1 MHLME
6 VSMLNKRC
14 IEIIKYLVDNNLQL
28 SLKETANFFNISER
42 SIRYDIDNI
51 NYHLEKN
58 GYMEIE
64 KFQKGIY
71 STRESIKNLQ
81 LFLEEILHKFYVF
94 TSDERREFLKVKFL
108 FNENN
113 RLLEIGEDLD
123 VSLSTIKLDLKEVKT
138 FFDTN
143 TLELNFISKQGVV
156 LEGKEENIR
165 QLQLR
170 YITRYIEISKNRY
183 RSRYLSSGTYG
194 LNFIANSIIENL
206 DDSILSLIKFFIKRI
221 EKKLDIIISDE
232 AFNILTFYINLSI
245 ARIKRNHIIDNRQ
258 QNREFLLKTSEYSV
272 ISQEISHLE
281 NEFSITF
288 NESEVLVLTELF
300 LGSHSYNFNSSFL
313 ENWIELE
320 TTVVEII
327 KIMSYQLNMD
337 LTGDKTLI
345 DGLLNHLKPAYYRI
359 KNNISLENPI
369 AKEVEITYFDL
380 YSTVKK
386 VSKPILEK
394 YLGKDLPEEE
404 IAYITLHFKTAT
416 DRYLSNNRK
425 TKNLLLVCGLGYG
438 SSKILA
444 HKLSELYDVNIIDT
458 IPYHKFLEIKSFK
471 DVDIII
477 STMDL
482 EPHLDIHIP
491 LVKVH
496 PILSK
501 DNKEKLISLGLS
513 EQKRKVSLKNILETI
528 KESCSILD
536 EEKLIVG
543 LKRNLRNFYI
553 NDFED
558 KKNPNLKTLLNLSS
572 ISFSE
577 SANSWQEA
585 IRKSGA
591 ILVKNG
597 SVDERYIEDMIE
609 VINKNGSYM
618 VMNNKIAFP
627 HARTSQGVFK
637 TDMSLIRFNTPI
649 EFPGNKVA
657 RVILCFSSKDQKEH
671 MDALNDFITLIE
683 KESILEKIEYA
694 TQNEVLELID
704 KFYKKAR

>member
-1 MHLME
+1 
-6 VSMLNKRC
+6 MLNKRC
-14 IEIIKYLVDNNLQL
+14 IEIIKYLIDNNLQL
-28 SLKETANFFNISER
+28 SLKEAANFFNISER

-51 NYHLEKN
+51 NYHLEKS
-58 GYMEIE
+58 GRMEIE

-71 STRESIKNLQ
+71 STKESTKNLE
-81 LFLEEILHKFYVF
+81 LFLEEILHRFYVF

-108 FNENN
+108 FCENN

-123 VSLSTIKLDLKEVKT
+123 VSLSTIKLDLKEVKS

-143 TLELNFISKQGVV
+143 SLELNFISKQGVV
-156 LEGKEENIR
+156 LEGKEDYIR

-170 YITRYIEISKNRY
+170 YITRYIAIYKNRY
-183 RSRYLSSGTYG
+183 KSKYISGGTYG
-194 LNFIANSIIENL
+194 LNFIASIIIEFL

-232 AFNILTFYINLSI
+232 AFNILTFYINLCI
-245 ARIKRNHIIDNRQ
+245 ERIKNNYIIDNRQ
-258 QNREFLLKTSEYSV
+258 QNREFLLKTSEYS
-272 ISQEISHLE
+272 ITSQEIGHLE
-281 NEFSITF
+281 NEFTITF
-288 NESEVLVLTELF
+288 NESEILVLTELF

-320 TTVVEII
+320 TTVVEVI
-327 KIMSYQLNMD
+327 KIMGYQLNMD

-369 AKEVEITYFDL
+369 AKEVEETYFDL
-380 YSTVKK
+380 YTTVKK

-394 YLGKDLPEEE
+394 YLGKELPEEE

-416 DRYLSNNRK
+416 DRYLTNNRK

-444 HKLSELYDVNIIDT
+444 HKLNELYDVNIVDT
-458 IPYHKFLEIKSFK
+458 IPYHKFLELKSFK
-471 DVDIII
+471 NIDIII

-482 EPHLDIHIP
+482 ELHLDIHIP
-491 LVKVH
+491 IVKVH

-501 DNKEKLISLGLS
+501 ENKEKLISLGLS
-513 EQKRKVSLKNILETI
+513 EQKRKVSLKSILETI
-528 KESCSILD
+528 RESCNILD
-536 EEKLIVG
+536 EEKLIAG
-543 LKRNLRNFYI
+543 LKRNLRSFYI
-553 NDFED
+553 NDFENR
-558 KKNPNLKTLLNLSS
+558 KNPNLRTLLNSNS

-577 SANSWQEA
+577 NASCWEEA
-585 IRKSGA
+585 IRKAGS

-597 SVDERYIEDMIE
+597 SINEEYIEDMIE
-609 VINKNGSYM
+609 IINRNGSYM
-618 VMNNKIAFP
+618 IMNNKIAFP

-637 TDMSLIRFNTPI
+637 TDMSLIRFETPI
-649 EFPGNKVA
+649 EFPGNKFV

-683 KESILEKIEYA
+683 RKNILDKIEYS
-694 TQNEVLELID
+694 TKNGILEIID
-704 KFYKKAR
+704 RFYREPHNFL

>member
-1 MHLME
+1 
-6 VSMLNKRC
+6 MLNKRC
-14 IEIIKYLVDNNLQL
+14 IEIIKYLVDNDLQL
-28 SLKETANFFNISER
+28 SLKEAANFFNISER

-51 NYHLEKN
+51 NYHLEKS
-58 GYMEIE
+58 GYMEVE
-64 KFQKGIY
+64 KLQKGIY
-71 STRESIKNLQ
+71 STKESIKNLE
-81 LFLEEILHKFYVF
+81 LFLEEILHRFYVF

-108 FNENN
+108 FSENN

-143 TLELNFISKQGVV
+143 SLELNFISKQGVV
-156 LEGKEENIR
+156 LEGKEESIR

-170 YITRYIEISKNRY
+170 YITRYIEIYKNGY
-183 RSRYLSSGTYG
+183 RSRYLSNGTYG
-194 LNFIANSIIENL
+194 LNFISSAIIESL

-232 AFNILTFYINLSI
+232 AFNILTFYIDLCI
-245 ARIKRNHIIDNRQ
+245 DRIKSNHTIGNRQ

-288 NESEVLVLTELF
+288 NEDEVLVLTELF

-327 KIMSYQLNMD
+327 KIMGYQLNMD

-345 DGLLNHLKPAYYRI
+345 EGLLNHLKPAYYRI

-369 AKEVEITYFDL
+369 AKEVELTYFEL
-380 YSTVKK
+380 YSTVKR
-386 VSKPILEK
+386 VSKSILEK

-416 DRYLSNNRK
+416 DRYLSSNRK
-425 TKNLLLVCGLGYG
+425 TKNILLVCGLGYG

-444 HKLSELYDVNIIDT
+444 HKLNELYDVNIVDT
-458 IPYHKFLEIKSFK
+458 IPYHKFLELRNFK
-471 DVDIII
+471 DIDIIV

-482 EPHLDIHIP
+482 ESHLAICVPI
-491 LVKVH
+491 VKVH

-501 DNKEKLISLGLS
+501 ENKERLISLGLS
-513 EQKRKVSLKNILETI
+513 EQKRRVSLKNILETI

-536 EEKLIVG
+536 EEKLIAG

-558 KKNPNLKTLLNLSS
+558 RKNPNLKTLLNLNS

-577 SANSWQEA
+577 SASSWQEA
-585 IRKSGA
+585 IRKAGA
-591 ILVKNG
+591 ILMKNG
-597 SVDERYIEDMIE
+597 SVSEEYIEDMIE

-618 VMNNKIAFP
+618 IMNNKIAFP
-627 HARTSQGVFK
+627 HARASQGVFK
-637 TDMSLIRFNTPI
+637 TDMSLVRFDTPI
-649 EFPGNKVA
+649 EFPGNKIV
-657 RVILCFSSKDQKEH
+657 RIILCFSSRDQKEH

-683 KESILEKIEYA
+683 RKNILDKIEYS
-694 TQNEVLELID
+694 TQSEVLQIINENTD
-704 KFYKKAR
+704 

>member
-1 MHLME
+1 
-6 VSMLNKRC
+6 MLNKRC
-14 IEIIKYLVDNNLQL
+14 IEIIKYLVDNDLQL
-28 SLKETANFFNISER
+28 SLKEAANFFNISER

-51 NYHLEKN
+51 NYHLEKS
-58 GYMEIE
+58 GYMEVE
-64 KFQKGIY
+64 KLQKGIY
-71 STRESIKNLQ
+71 STKESVKNLE
-81 LFLEEILHKFYVF
+81 LFLEEILHRFYVF

-108 FNENN
+108 FSENN

-143 TLELNFISKQGVV
+143 SLELNFISKQGVV
-156 LEGKEENIR
+156 LEGKEESIR

-170 YITRYIEISKNRY
+170 YITRYIEIYKNGY
-183 RSRYLSSGTYG
+183 RSRYLSNGTYG
-194 LNFIANSIIENL
+194 LNFISSAIIESL

-232 AFNILTFYINLSI
+232 AFNILTFYIDLCI
-245 ARIKRNHIIDNRQ
+245 DRIKSNHTIGNRQ

-288 NESEVLVLTELF
+288 NEEEVLVLTELF

-327 KIMSYQLNMD
+327 KIMGYQLNMD

-345 DGLLNHLKPAYYRI
+345 EGLLNHLKPAYYRI
-359 KNNISLENPI
+359 KNNISLENPM
-369 AKEVEITYFDL
+369 AKEVELTYFEL
-380 YSTVKK
+380 YSTVKR
-386 VSKPILEK
+386 VSKSILEK

-416 DRYLSNNRK
+416 DRYLSSNRK
-425 TKNLLLVCGLGYG
+425 TKNILLVCGLGYG

-444 HKLSELYDVNIIDT
+444 HKLNELYDVNIVDT
-458 IPYHKFLEIKSFK
+458 IPYHKFLELRNFK
-471 DVDIII
+471 EVDIIV

-482 EPHLDIHIP
+482 ESHLDICVPI
-491 LVKVH
+491 VKVH

-501 DNKEKLISLGLS
+501 ENKERLISLGLS

-536 EEKLIVG
+536 EEKLVAG

-558 KKNPNLKTLLNLSS
+558 RKNPNLKTLLNLNS

-577 SANSWQEA
+577 SASSWQEA
-585 IRKSGA
+585 IRKAGA
-591 ILVKNG
+591 ILMKNG
-597 SVDERYIEDMIE
+597 SVSEEYIEDMIE

-618 VMNNKIAFP
+618 IMNNKIAFP
-627 HARTSQGVFK
+627 HARASQGVFK
-637 TDMSLIRFNTPI
+637 TDMSLVRFDTPI
-649 EFPGNKVA
+649 EFPGNKIV
-657 RVILCFSSKDQKEH
+657 RIILCFSSRDQKEH

-683 KESILEKIEYA
+683 RKNILDKIEYS
-694 TQNEVLELID
+694 TQSEVLQIINENID
-704 KFYKKAR
+704 

>member
-1 MHLME
+1 
-6 VSMLNKRC
+6 MLNKRC
-14 IEIIKYLVDNNLQL
+14 IEIIKYLVDNDLQL
-28 SLKETANFFNISER
+28 SLKEAASFFNISER

-51 NYHLEKN
+51 NYHLDKN
-58 GYMEIE
+58 GCMEIE
-64 KFQKGIY
+64 KLQKGTY
-71 STRESIKNLQ
+71 STKESPKNLK
-81 LFLEEILHKFYVF
+81 LFLEEILHKFYIF

-113 RLLEIGEDLD
+113 KLLEIGEDLD
-123 VSLSTIKLDLKEVKT
+123 VSLSTIKLDLKEVKS

-143 TLELNFISKQGVV
+143 FLELNFISKQGVV
-156 LEGKEENIR
+156 LKGKEESIR

-170 YITRYIEISKNRY
+170 YITRYIEIYKNRY
-183 RSRYLSSGTYG
+183 KSRYLSDGTYG
-194 LNFIANSIIENL
+194 LNFIANIIIVSL

-232 AFNILTFYINLSI
+232 AFNILTFYINLCIS
-245 ARIKRNHIIDNRQ
+245 RIKENNIINNRQ
-258 QNREFLLKTSEYSV
+258 QNREFLLKTNEYNV

-281 NEFSITF
+281 NEFTITF
-288 NESEVLVLTELF
+288 DESEVLVLTELF

-320 TTVVEII
+320 TTVIEII
-327 KIMSYQLNMD
+327 KIMGYQLNMD

-369 AKEVEITYFDL
+369 SKEVETTYFTL

-386 VSKPILEK
+386 VSKSILEK
-394 YLGKDLPEEE
+394 YLGKELPEEE

-416 DRYLSNNRK
+416 DRYLTNNRK

-444 HKLSELYDVNIIDT
+444 HKLSELYDVNIVDT
-458 IPYHKFLEIKSFK
+458 IPYHKFLELKNFK
-471 DVDIII
+471 HVDIII

-482 EPHLDIHIP
+482 ESYLDIHIP
-491 LVKVH
+491 IVKVH

-501 DNKEKLISLGLS
+501 ENKERLVSLGLS
-513 EQKRKVSLKNILETI
+513 EQKRKISLKDIFETI
-528 KESCSILD
+528 KENCSIFD
-536 EEKLIVG
+536 EEKLIAG
-543 LKRNLRNFYI
+543 LKRNLRSFYI

-558 KKNPNLKTLLNLSS
+558 RKNPNLKTLLISSS

-577 SANSWQEA
+577 SASSWQEA
-585 IRKSGA
+585 IKKAGA

-597 SVDERYIEDMIE
+597 SVSNDYIEDMIE

-618 VMNNKIAFP
+618 IMNNKIAFP
-627 HARTSQGVFK
+627 HARSSHGVFK
-637 TDMSLIRFNTPI
+637 TDMSLVRFETPI
-649 EFPGNKVA
+649 EFPENKIV
-657 RVILCFSSKDQKEH
+657 RIILCFSSKDQKEH

-683 KESILEKIEYA
+683 KRNILDEIEYSTKDKILEIIR
-694 TQNEVLELID
+694 N
-704 KFYKKAR
+704 

>member
-1 MHLME
+1 
-6 VSMLNKRC
+6 MLNKRC
-14 IEIIKYLVDNNLQL
+14 IEIIKYLIDNNLQL
-28 SLKETANFFNISER
+28 SLKEAANFFNISER

-51 NYHLEKN
+51 NYHLEKS
-58 GYMEIE
+58 GRMEIE

-71 STRESIKNLQ
+71 STKESTKNLE
-81 LFLEEILHKFYVF
+81 LFLEEILHRFYVF

-108 FNENN
+108 FCENN

-123 VSLSTIKLDLKEVKT
+123 VSLSTIKLDLKEVKS

-143 TLELNFISKQGVV
+143 SLELNFISKQGVV
-156 LEGKEENIR
+156 LEGKEDYIR

-170 YITRYIEISKNRY
+170 YITRYIEIYKNRY
-183 RSRYLSSGTYG
+183 KSKYISGGTYG
-194 LNFIANSIIENL
+194 LNFIASIIIEFL

-232 AFNILTFYINLSI
+232 AFNILTFYINLCI
-245 ARIKRNHIIDNRQ
+245 ERIKNNYIIDNRQ
-258 QNREFLLKTSEYSV
+258 QNREFLLKTSEYSI
-272 ISQEISHLE
+272 ISQEIGHLE
-281 NEFSITF
+281 NEFTITF
-288 NESEVLVLTELF
+288 NESEILVLTELF

-320 TTVVEII
+320 TTVVEVI
-327 KIMSYQLNMD
+327 KIMGYQLNMD

-369 AKEVEITYFDL
+369 AKEVEETYFDL
-380 YSTVKK
+380 YTTVKK

-394 YLGKDLPEEE
+394 YLGKELPEEE

-416 DRYLSNNRK
+416 DRYLTNNRK

-444 HKLSELYDVNIIDT
+444 HKLNELYDVNIVDT
-458 IPYHKFLEIKSFK
+458 IPYHKFLELKSFK
-471 DVDIII
+471 NIDIII

-482 EPHLDIHIP
+482 ELHLDIHIP
-491 LVKVH
+491 IVKVH

-501 DNKEKLISLGLS
+501 ENKEKLISLGLS
-513 EQKRKVSLKNILETI
+513 EQKRKVSLKSILETI
-528 KESCSILD
+528 RESCNILD
-536 EEKLIVG
+536 EEKLIAG
-543 LKRNLRNFYI
+543 LKRNLRSFYI
-553 NDFED
+553 NDFENR
-558 KKNPNLKTLLNLSS
+558 KNPNLRTLLNSNS

-577 SANSWQEA
+577 NASCWEEA
-585 IRKSGA
+585 IRKAGS

-597 SVDERYIEDMIE
+597 SINEEYIEDMIE
-609 VINKNGSYM
+609 IINRNGSYM
-618 VMNNKIAFP
+618 IMNNKIAFP

-637 TDMSLIRFNTPI
+637 TDMSLVRFETPI
-649 EFPGNKVA
+649 EFPGNKFV

-683 KESILEKIEYA
+683 RKNILDKIEYS
-694 TQNEVLELID
+694 TKNGILEIID
-704 KFYKKAR
+704 RFYREPHNFL

>member
-1 MHLME
+1 
-6 VSMLNKRC
+6 MLNKRC
-14 IEIIKYLVDNNLQL
+14 IEIIKYLVDNDLQL
-28 SLKETANFFNISER
+28 SLKEAANFFNISER

-51 NYHLEKN
+51 NYHLEKG
-58 GYMEIE
+58 GYMEVE
-64 KFQKGIY
+64 KLQKGIY
-71 STRESIKNLQ
+71 STKESVKNLE

-108 FNENN
+108 FSENN

-143 TLELNFISKQGVV
+143 SLELNFISKQGVV
-156 LEGKEENIR
+156 LEGKEESIR

-170 YITRYIEISKNRY
+170 YITRYIEIYKNGY
-183 RSRYLSSGTYG
+183 RSRYLSNGTYG
-194 LNFIANSIIENL
+194 LNFISSAIIESL

-232 AFNILTFYINLSI
+232 AFNILTFYIDLCI
-245 ARIKRNHIIDNRQ
+245 DRIKSNHTIGNRQ

-288 NESEVLVLTELF
+288 NEDEVLVLTELF

-327 KIMSYQLNMD
+327 KIMGYQLNMD

-345 DGLLNHLKPAYYRI
+345 EGLLNHLKPAYYRI

-369 AKEVEITYFDL
+369 AKEVELTYFEL
-380 YSTVKK
+380 YSTVKR
-386 VSKPILEK
+386 VSKSILEK

-416 DRYLSNNRK
+416 DRYLSSNRK
-425 TKNLLLVCGLGYG
+425 TKNILLVCGLGYG

-444 HKLSELYDVNIIDT
+444 HKLNELYDVNIVDT
-458 IPYHKFLEIKSFK
+458 IPYHKFLELRNFK
-471 DVDIII
+471 EIDIIV

-482 EPHLDIHIP
+482 ESHLAICVPI
-491 LVKVH
+491 VKVH

-501 DNKEKLISLGLS
+501 ENKERLISLGLS
-513 EQKRKVSLKNILETI
+513 EQKRRVSLKNILETI

-536 EEKLIVG
+536 EEKLIAG

-558 KKNPNLKTLLNLSS
+558 RKNPNLKTLLNLNS

-577 SANSWQEA
+577 SASSWQEA
-585 IRKSGA
+585 IRKAGA
-591 ILVKNG
+591 ILMKNG
-597 SVDERYIEDMIE
+597 SISEEYIEDMIE

-618 VMNNKIAFP
+618 IMNNKIAFP
-627 HARTSQGVFK
+627 HARASQGVFK
-637 TDMSLIRFNTPI
+637 TDMSLVRFDTPI
-649 EFPGNKVA
+649 EFPGNKIV
-657 RVILCFSSKDQKEH
+657 RIILCFSSRDQKEH

-683 KESILEKIEYA
+683 RKNILDKIEYS
-694 TQNEVLELID
+694 TQSEVLQIINENTD
-704 KFYKKAR
+704 

>member
-1 MHLME
+1 
-6 VSMLNKRC
+6 MLNKRC
-14 IEIIKYLVDNNLQL
+14 IEIIKYLVDNDLQL
-28 SLKETANFFNISER
+28 SLKEAANFFNISER

-51 NYHLEKN
+51 NYHLEKS
-58 GYMEIE
+58 GYMEVE
-64 KFQKGIY
+64 KLQKGIY
-71 STRESIKNLQ
+71 STKESIKNLE
-81 LFLEEILHKFYVF
+81 LFLEEILHRFYVF

-108 FNENN
+108 FSENN

-138 FFDTN
+138 FFDRN
-143 TLELNFISKQGVV
+143 SLELNFISKQGVV
-156 LEGKEENIR
+156 LEGKEESIR

-170 YITRYIEISKNRY
+170 YITRYIEIYKNGY
-183 RSRYLSSGTYG
+183 RSRYLSNGTYG
-194 LNFIANSIIENL
+194 LNFISSVIIESL

-232 AFNILTFYINLSI
+232 AFNILTFYIDLCI
-245 ARIKRNHIIDNRQ
+245 DRIKSSYTIGNRQ

-288 NESEVLVLTELF
+288 NEDEVLVLTELF

-327 KIMSYQLNMD
+327 KIMGYQLNMD

-345 DGLLNHLKPAYYRI
+345 EGLLNHLKPAYYRI

-369 AKEVEITYFDL
+369 AKEAELTYFEL
-380 YSTVKK
+380 YSTVKR
-386 VSKPILEK
+386 VSKSILEK

-416 DRYLSNNRK
+416 DRYLSSNRK
-425 TKNLLLVCGLGYG
+425 TKNILLVCGLGYG

-444 HKLSELYDVNIIDT
+444 HKLNELYDVNIIDT
-458 IPYHKFLEIKSFK
+458 IPYHKFLELRNFK
-471 DVDIII
+471 EIDIIV

-482 EPHLDIHIP
+482 ESHLAICVPI
-491 LVKVH
+491 VKVH

-501 DNKEKLISLGLS
+501 ENKERLISLGLS

-536 EEKLIVG
+536 EEKLMAG

-558 KKNPNLKTLLNLSS
+558 RKNPNLKTLLNLNS

-577 SANSWQEA
+577 SASSWQEA
-585 IRKSGA
+585 IRKAGA
-591 ILVKNG
+591 ILMKNG
-597 SVDERYIEDMIE
+597 SVSEEYIEDMIK

-618 VMNNKIAFP
+618 IMNNKIAFP
-627 HARTSQGVFK
+627 HARASQGVFK
-637 TDMSLIRFNTPI
+637 TDMSLVRFDTPI
-649 EFPGNKVA
+649 EFPGNKIV
-657 RVILCFSSKDQKEH
+657 RIILCFSSRDQKEH

-683 KESILEKIEYA
+683 RKNILDKIEYS
-694 TQNEVLELID
+694 TQSEVLQIINENTD
-704 KFYKKAR
+704 

>member
-1 MHLME
+1 
-6 VSMLNKRC
+6 MLNKRC
-14 IEIIKYLVDNNLQL
+14 IEIIKYLVDNDLQL
-28 SLKETANFFNISER
+28 SLKEAANFFNISER

-51 NYHLEKN
+51 NYHLEKS
-58 GYMEIE
+58 GYMEVE
-64 KFQKGIY
+64 KLQKGIY
-71 STRESIKNLQ
+71 STKESIKNLE
-81 LFLEEILHKFYVF
+81 LFLEEILHRFYVF

-108 FNENN
+108 FSENN

-143 TLELNFISKQGVV
+143 SLELNFISKQGVV
-156 LEGKEENIR
+156 LEGKEESIR

-170 YITRYIEISKNRY
+170 YITRYIEIYKNGY
-183 RSRYLSSGTYG
+183 RSRYLSNGTYG
-194 LNFIANSIIENL
+194 LNFISSVIIESL

-232 AFNILTFYINLSI
+232 AFNILTFYIDLCI
-245 ARIKRNHIIDNRQ
+245 DRIKSSHTIGNRQ

-288 NESEVLVLTELF
+288 NEDEVLVLTELF

-327 KIMSYQLNMD
+327 KIMGYQLNMD

-345 DGLLNHLKPAYYRI
+345 EGLLNHLKPAYYRI

-369 AKEVEITYFDL
+369 AKEVELTYFEL
-380 YSTVKK
+380 YSTVKR
-386 VSKPILEK
+386 VSKSILEK

-416 DRYLSNNRK
+416 DRYLSSNRK
-425 TKNLLLVCGLGYG
+425 TKNILLVCGLGYG

-444 HKLSELYDVNIIDT
+444 HKLNELYDVNIVDT
-458 IPYHKFLEIKSFK
+458 IPYHKFLELRNFK
-471 DVDIII
+471 EIDIIV

-482 EPHLDIHIP
+482 ESHLAICVPI
-491 LVKVH
+491 VKVH

-501 DNKEKLISLGLS
+501 ENKERLISLGLS

-536 EEKLIVG
+536 EEKLMAG

-558 KKNPNLKTLLNLSS
+558 RKNPNLKTLLNLNS

-577 SANSWQEA
+577 SASSWQEA
-585 IRKSGA
+585 IRKAGA
-591 ILVKNG
+591 ILMKNG
-597 SVDERYIEDMIE
+597 SVSEEYIEDMIK

-618 VMNNKIAFP
+618 IMNNKIAFP
-627 HARTSQGVFK
+627 HARASQGVFK
-637 TDMSLIRFNTPI
+637 TDMSLVRFDTPI
-649 EFPGNKVA
+649 EFPGNKIV
-657 RVILCFSSKDQKEH
+657 RIILCFSSRDQKEH

-683 KESILEKIEYA
+683 RKNILDKIEYS
-694 TQNEVLELID
+694 TQSDVLQIINENTD
-704 KFYKKAR
+704 

>member
-1 MHLME
+1 
-6 VSMLNKRC
+6 MLNKRC
-14 IEIIKYLVDNNLQL
+14 IEIIKYLIDNNLQL
-28 SLKETANFFNISER
+28 SLKEAANFFNISER

-51 NYHLEKN
+51 NYHLEKS
-58 GYMEIE
+58 GRMEIE

-71 STRESIKNLQ
+71 STKESTKNLE
-81 LFLEEILHKFYVF
+81 LFLEEILHRFYVF

-108 FNENN
+108 FCENN

-123 VSLSTIKLDLKEVKT
+123 VSLSTIKLDLKEVKS

-143 TLELNFISKQGVV
+143 SLELNFISKQGVV
-156 LEGKEENIR
+156 LEGKEDYIR

-170 YITRYIEISKNRY
+170 YITRYIAIYKNRY
-183 RSRYLSSGTYG
+183 KSKYISGGTYG
-194 LNFIANSIIENL
+194 LNFIASIIIEFL

-232 AFNILTFYINLSI
+232 AFNILTFYINLCI
-245 ARIKRNHIIDNRQ
+245 ERIKNNYIIDNRQ
-258 QNREFLLKTSEYSV
+258 QNREFLLKTSEYSI
-272 ISQEISHLE
+272 ISQEIGHLE
-281 NEFSITF
+281 NEFTITF
-288 NESEVLVLTELF
+288 NESEILVLTELF

-320 TTVVEII
+320 TTVVEVI
-327 KIMSYQLNMD
+327 KIMGYQLNMD

-369 AKEVEITYFDL
+369 AKEVEETYFDL
-380 YSTVKK
+380 YTTVKK

-394 YLGKDLPEEE
+394 YLGKELPEEE

-416 DRYLSNNRK
+416 DRYLTNNRK

-444 HKLSELYDVNIIDT
+444 HKLNELYDVNIVDT
-458 IPYHKFLEIKSFK
+458 IPYHKFLELKSFK
-471 DVDIII
+471 NIDIII

-482 EPHLDIHIP
+482 ELHLDIHIP
-491 LVKVH
+491 IVKVH

-501 DNKEKLISLGLS
+501 ENKEKLISLGLS
-513 EQKRKVSLKNILETI
+513 EQKRKVSLKSILETI
-528 KESCSILD
+528 RESCNILD
-536 EEKLIVG
+536 EEKLIAG
-543 LKRNLRNFYI
+543 LKRNLRSFYI
-553 NDFED
+553 NDFENR
-558 KKNPNLKTLLNLSS
+558 KNPNLRTLLNSNS

-577 SANSWQEA
+577 NASCWEEA
-585 IRKSGA
+585 IRKAGS

-597 SVDERYIEDMIE
+597 SINEEYIEDMIE
-609 VINKNGSYM
+609 IINRNGSYM
-618 VMNNKIAFP
+618 IMNNKIAFP

-637 TDMSLIRFNTPI
+637 TDMSLVRFETPV
-649 EFPGNKVA
+649 EFPGNKFV

-683 KESILEKIEYA
+683 RKNILDKIEYS
-694 TQNEVLELID
+694 TKNGILEIID
-704 KFYKKAR
+704 RFYREPHNFL

>member
-1 MHLME
+1 
-6 VSMLNKRC
+6 MLNKRC
-14 IEIIKYLVDNNLQL
+14 IEIIKYLIDNNLQL
-28 SLKETANFFNISER
+28 SLKEAANFFNISER

-51 NYHLEKN
+51 NYHLEKS
-58 GYMEIE
+58 GRMEIE

-71 STRESIKNLQ
+71 STKESTKNLE
-81 LFLEEILHKFYVF
+81 LFLEEILHRFYVF

-108 FNENN
+108 FCENN

-123 VSLSTIKLDLKEVKT
+123 VSLSTIKLDLKEVKS

-143 TLELNFISKQGVV
+143 SLELNFISKQGVV
-156 LEGKEENIR
+156 LEGKEDYIR

-170 YITRYIEISKNRY
+170 YITRYIAIYKNRY
-183 RSRYLSSGTYG
+183 KSKYISGGTYG
-194 LNFIANSIIENL
+194 LNFIASIIIEFL

-232 AFNILTFYINLSI
+232 AFNILTFYINLCI
-245 ARIKRNHIIDNRQ
+245 ERIKNNYIIDNRQ
-258 QNREFLLKTSEYSV
+258 QNREFLLKTSEYSI
-272 ISQEISHLE
+272 ISQEIGHLE
-281 NEFSITF
+281 NEFTITF
-288 NESEVLVLTELF
+288 NESEILVLTELF

-320 TTVVEII
+320 TTVVEVI
-327 KIMSYQLNMD
+327 KIMGYQLNMD

-369 AKEVEITYFDL
+369 AKEVEETYFDL
-380 YSTVKK
+380 YTTVKK

-394 YLGKDLPEEE
+394 YLGKELPEEE

-416 DRYLSNNRK
+416 DRYLTNNRK

-444 HKLSELYDVNIIDT
+444 HKLNELYDVNIVDT
-458 IPYHKFLEIKSFK
+458 IPYHKFLELKSFK
-471 DVDIII
+471 NIDIII

-482 EPHLDIHIP
+482 ELHLDIHIP
-491 LVKVH
+491 IVKVH

-501 DNKEKLISLGLS
+501 ENKEKLISLGLS
-513 EQKRKVSLKNILETI
+513 EQKRKVSLKSILETI
-528 KESCSILD
+528 RESCNILD
-536 EEKLIVG
+536 EEKLIAG
-543 LKRNLRNFYI
+543 LKRNLRSFYI
-553 NDFED
+553 NDFENR
-558 KKNPNLKTLLNLSS
+558 KNPNLKTLLNSNS

-577 SANSWQEA
+577 NASCWEEA
-585 IRKSGA
+585 IRKAGS

-597 SVDERYIEDMIE
+597 SINEEYIEDMIE
-609 VINKNGSYM
+609 IINRNGSYM
-618 VMNNKIAFP
+618 IMNNKIAFP

-637 TDMSLIRFNTPI
+637 TDMSLVRFETPV
-649 EFPGNKVA
+649 EFPGNKFV

-683 KESILEKIEYA
+683 RKNILDKIEYS
-694 TQNEVLELID
+694 TKNGILEIID
-704 KFYKKAR
+704 RFYREPHNFL

>member
-1 MHLME
+1 
-6 VSMLNKRC
+6 MLNKRC
-14 IEIIKYLVDNNLQL
+14 IEIIKYLVDNDLQL
-28 SLKETANFFNISER
+28 SLKEAANFFNISER

-51 NYHLEKN
+51 NYHLEKS
-58 GYMEIE
+58 GYMEVE
-64 KFQKGIY
+64 KLQKGIY
-71 STRESIKNLQ
+71 STKESIKNLE
-81 LFLEEILHKFYVF
+81 LFLEEILHRFYVF

-108 FNENN
+108 FSENN

-138 FFDTN
+138 FFDRN
-143 TLELNFISKQGVV
+143 SLELNFISKQGVV
-156 LEGKEENIR
+156 LEGKEESIR

-170 YITRYIEISKNRY
+170 YITRYIEIYKNGY
-183 RSRYLSSGTYG
+183 RSRYLSNGTYG
-194 LNFIANSIIENL
+194 LNFISSAIIESL

-232 AFNILTFYINLSI
+232 AFNILTFYIDLCI
-245 ARIKRNHIIDNRQ
+245 DRIKSNHTIGNRQ

-288 NESEVLVLTELF
+288 NEDEVLVLTELF

-327 KIMSYQLNMD
+327 KIMGYQLNMD

-345 DGLLNHLKPAYYRI
+345 EGLLNHLKPAYYRI

-369 AKEVEITYFDL
+369 AKEVELTYFEL
-380 YSTVKK
+380 YSTVKR
-386 VSKPILEK
+386 VSKSILEK

-416 DRYLSNNRK
+416 DRYLSSNRK
-425 TKNLLLVCGLGYG
+425 TKNILLVCGLGYG

-444 HKLSELYDVNIIDT
+444 HKLNELYDVNIVDT
-458 IPYHKFLEIKSFK
+458 IPYHKFLELRNFK
-471 DVDIII
+471 EIDIIV

-482 EPHLDIHIP
+482 ESHLAICVPI
-491 LVKVH
+491 VKVH

-501 DNKEKLISLGLS
+501 ENKERLISLGLS

-536 EEKLIVG
+536 EEKLMAG

-558 KKNPNLKTLLNLSS
+558 RKNPNLKTLLNLNS

-577 SANSWQEA
+577 SASSWQEA
-585 IRKSGA
+585 IRKAGA
-591 ILVKNG
+591 ILMKNG
-597 SVDERYIEDMIE
+597 SVSEEYIEDMIK

-618 VMNNKIAFP
+618 IMNNKIAFP
-627 HARTSQGVFK
+627 HARASQGVFK
-637 TDMSLIRFNTPI
+637 TDMSLVRFDTPI
-649 EFPGNKVA
+649 EFPGNKIV
-657 RVILCFSSKDQKEH
+657 RIILCFSSRDQKEH

-683 KESILEKIEYA
+683 RKNILDKIEYS
-694 TQNEVLELID
+694 TQSEVLQIINENTD
-704 KFYKKAR
+704 

>member
-1 MHLME
+1 
-6 VSMLNKRC
+6 MLNKRC
-14 IEIIKYLVDNNLQL
+14 IEIIKYLVDNDLQL
-28 SLKETANFFNISER
+28 SLKEAANFFNISER

-51 NYHLEKN
+51 NYHLEKS
-58 GYMEIE
+58 GYMEVE
-64 KFQKGIY
+64 KLQKGIY
-71 STRESIKNLQ
+71 STKESIKNLE
-81 LFLEEILHKFYVF
+81 LFLEEILHRFYVF

-108 FNENN
+108 FSENN

-138 FFDTN
+138 FFDRN
-143 TLELNFISKQGVV
+143 SLELNFISKQGVV
-156 LEGKEENIR
+156 LEGKEESIR

-170 YITRYIEISKNRY
+170 YITRYIEIYKNGY
-183 RSRYLSSGTYG
+183 RSRYLSNGTYG
-194 LNFIANSIIENL
+194 LNFISSVIIESL

-232 AFNILTFYINLSI
+232 AFNILTFYIDLCI
-245 ARIKRNHIIDNRQ
+245 DRIKSSYTIGNRQ

-288 NESEVLVLTELF
+288 NEDEVLVLTELF

-327 KIMSYQLNMD
+327 KIMGYQLNMD

-345 DGLLNHLKPAYYRI
+345 EGLLNHLKPAYYRI

-369 AKEVEITYFDL
+369 AKEAELTYFEL
-380 YSTVKK
+380 YSTVKR
-386 VSKPILEK
+386 VSKSILEK

-416 DRYLSNNRK
+416 DRYLSSNRK
-425 TKNLLLVCGLGYG
+425 TKNILLVCGLGYG

-444 HKLSELYDVNIIDT
+444 HKLNELYDVNIVDT
-458 IPYHKFLEIKSFK
+458 IPYHKFLELRNFK
-471 DVDIII
+471 EIDIIV

-482 EPHLDIHIP
+482 ESHLAICVPI
-491 LVKVH
+491 VKVH

-501 DNKEKLISLGLS
+501 ENKERLISLGLS

-536 EEKLIVG
+536 EEKLMAG

-558 KKNPNLKTLLNLSS
+558 RKNPNLKTLLNLNS

-577 SANSWQEA
+577 SASSWQEA
-585 IRKSGA
+585 IRKAGA
-591 ILVKNG
+591 ILMKNG
-597 SVDERYIEDMIE
+597 SVSEEYIEDMIK

-618 VMNNKIAFP
+618 IMNNKIAFP
-627 HARTSQGVFK
+627 HARASQGVFK
-637 TDMSLIRFNTPI
+637 TDMSLVRFDTPI
-649 EFPGNKVA
+649 EFPGNKIV
-657 RVILCFSSKDQKEH
+657 RIILCFSSRDQKEH

-683 KESILEKIEYA
+683 RKNILDKIEYS
-694 TQNEVLELID
+694 TQSEVLQIINENTD
-704 KFYKKAR
+704 

>member
-1 MHLME
+1 
-6 VSMLNKRC
+6 MLNKRC
-14 IEIIKYLVDNNLQL
+14 IEIIKYLVDNDLQL
-28 SLKETANFFNISER
+28 SLKEAANFFNISER

-51 NYHLEKN
+51 NYHLEKS
-58 GYMEIE
+58 GYMEVE
-64 KFQKGIY
+64 KLQKGIY
-71 STRESIKNLQ
+71 STKESIKNLE
-81 LFLEEILHKFYVF
+81 LFLEEILHRFYVF

-108 FNENN
+108 FSENN

-143 TLELNFISKQGVV
+143 SLELNFISKQGVV
-156 LEGKEENIR
+156 LEGKEESIR

-170 YITRYIEISKNRY
+170 YITRYIEIYKNGY
-183 RSRYLSSGTYG
+183 RSRYLSNGTYG
-194 LNFIANSIIENL
+194 LNFISSAIIESL

-232 AFNILTFYINLSI
+232 AFNILTFYIDLCI
-245 ARIKRNHIIDNRQ
+245 DRIKSNHTIGNRQ

-288 NESEVLVLTELF
+288 NEDEVLVLTELF

-327 KIMSYQLNMD
+327 KIMGYQLNMD

-345 DGLLNHLKPAYYRI
+345 EGLLNHLKPAYYRI

-369 AKEVEITYFDL
+369 AKEVELTYFEL
-380 YSTVKK
+380 YSTVKR
-386 VSKPILEK
+386 VSKSILEK

-416 DRYLSNNRK
+416 DRYLSSNRK
-425 TKNLLLVCGLGYG
+425 TKNILLVCGLGYG

-444 HKLSELYDVNIIDT
+444 HKLNELYDVNIVDT
-458 IPYHKFLEIKSFK
+458 IPYHKFLELRNFK
-471 DVDIII
+471 DIDIIV

-482 EPHLDIHIP
+482 ESHLAICVPI
-491 LVKVH
+491 VKVH

-501 DNKEKLISLGLS
+501 ENKERLISLGLS

-536 EEKLIVG
+536 EEKLMAG

-558 KKNPNLKTLLNLSS
+558 RKNPNLKTLLNLNS

-577 SANSWQEA
+577 SASSWQEA
-585 IRKSGA
+585 IRKAGA
-591 ILVKNG
+591 ILMKNG
-597 SVDERYIEDMIE
+597 SVSEEYIEDMIK

-618 VMNNKIAFP
+618 IMNNKIAFP
-627 HARTSQGVFK
+627 HARASQGVFK
-637 TDMSLIRFNTPI
+637 TDMSLVRFDTPI
-649 EFPGNKVA
+649 EFPGNKIV
-657 RVILCFSSKDQKEH
+657 RIILCFSSRDQKEH

-683 KESILEKIEYA
+683 RKNILDKIEYS
-694 TQNEVLELID
+694 TQSEVLQIINENTD
-704 KFYKKAR
+704 

>member
-1 MHLME
+1 
-6 VSMLNKRC
+6 MLNKRC
-14 IEIIKYLVDNNLQL
+14 IEIIKYLVDNDLQL
-28 SLKETANFFNISER
+28 SLKEAASFFNISER

-51 NYHLEKN
+51 NYHLDKN

-64 KFQKGIY
+64 KLQKGTY
-71 STRESIKNLQ
+71 STKESPKNLK
-81 LFLEEILHKFYVF
+81 LFLEEILHKFYIF

-113 RLLEIGEDLD
+113 KLLEIGEDLD
-123 VSLSTIKLDLKEVKT
+123 VSLSTIKLDLKEVKS

-143 TLELNFISKQGVV
+143 FLELNFISKQGVI
-156 LEGKEENIR
+156 LKGKEESIR

-170 YITRYIEISKNRY
+170 YITRYIEIYKNRY
-183 RSRYLSSGTYG
+183 KSRYLSDGTYG
-194 LNFIANSIIENL
+194 LNFIANIIIVSL

-232 AFNILTFYINLSI
+232 AFNILTFYINLCIS
-245 ARIKRNHIIDNRQ
+245 RIKENNIINNRQ
-258 QNREFLLKTSEYSV
+258 QNREFLLKTNEYNV

-281 NEFSITF
+281 NEFTITF
-288 NESEVLVLTELF
+288 DESEVLVLTELF

-320 TTVVEII
+320 TTVIEII
-327 KIMSYQLNMD
+327 KIMGYQLNMD

-369 AKEVEITYFDL
+369 SKEVETTYFTL

-386 VSKPILEK
+386 VSKSILEK
-394 YLGKDLPEEE
+394 YLGKELPEEE

-416 DRYLSNNRK
+416 DRYLTNNRK

-444 HKLSELYDVNIIDT
+444 HKLSELYDVNIVDT
-458 IPYHKFLEIKSFK
+458 IPYHKFLELKNFK
-471 DVDIII
+471 HVDIII

-482 EPHLDIHIP
+482 ESYLDIHIP
-491 LVKVH
+491 IVKVH

-501 DNKEKLISLGLS
+501 ENKERLVSLGLS
-513 EQKRKVSLKNILETI
+513 EQKRKVSLKDIFETI
-528 KESCSILD
+528 KENCSIFD
-536 EEKLIVG
+536 EEKLIAG
-543 LKRNLRNFYI
+543 LKRNLRSFYI

-558 KKNPNLKTLLNLSS
+558 RKNPNLKTLLISSS

-577 SANSWQEA
+577 SASSWQEA
-585 IRKSGA
+585 IKKAGA

-597 SVDERYIEDMIE
+597 SVSNDYIEDMIE

-618 VMNNKIAFP
+618 IMNNKIAFP
-627 HARTSQGVFK
+627 HARSSHGVFK
-637 TDMSLIRFNTPI
+637 TDMSLVRFETPI
-649 EFPGNKVA
+649 EFPENKIV
-657 RVILCFSSKDQKEH
+657 RIILCFSSKDQKEH

-683 KESILEKIEYA
+683 KRNILDEIEYSTKDKILEIIR
-694 TQNEVLELID
+694 N
-704 KFYKKAR
+704 

>member
-194 LNFIANSIIENL
+194 LNFIANSIIKNL

-558 KKNPNLKTLLNLSS
+558 KKNSNLKTLLNLSS

-577 SANSWQEA
+577 SANSW
-585 IRKSGA
+585 
-591 ILVKNG
+591 
-597 SVDERYIEDMIE
+597 
-609 VINKNGSYM
+609 
-618 VMNNKIAFP
+618 
-627 HARTSQGVFK
+627 
-637 TDMSLIRFNTPI
+637 
-649 EFPGNKVA
+649 
-657 RVILCFSSKDQKEH
+657 
-671 MDALNDFITLIE
+671 
-683 KESILEKIEYA
+683 
-694 TQNEVLELID
+694 
-704 KFYKKAR
+704 

>member
-1 MHLME
+1 
-6 VSMLNKRC
+6 MLNKRC
-14 IEIIKYLVDNNLQL
+14 IEIIKYLIDNDLQL
-28 SLKETANFFNISER
+28 SLKEAASFFNISER

-51 NYHLEKN
+51 NYHLEKS

-64 KFQKGIY
+64 KLQKGIY
-71 STRESIKNLQ
+71 STKESVKNLE
-81 LFLEEILHKFYVF
+81 LFLEEILHRFYVF
-94 TSDERREFLKVKFL
+94 TSDERREFLKIKFL
-108 FNENN
+108 FSENN

-143 TLELNFISKQGVV
+143 SLELNFISKQGVV
-156 LEGKEENIR
+156 LEGKEESIR

-170 YITRYIEISKNRY
+170 YITRYVEIYKNRY
-183 RSRYLSSGTYG
+183 RSRYLSGGTYG
-194 LNFIANSIIENL
+194 LNFIADTIIESL

-232 AFNILTFYINLSI
+232 AFNILTFYINLCI
-245 ARIKRNHIIDNRQ
+245 ERIKSSHIIDNRQ

-272 ISQEISHLE
+272 ISQEICHLE

-327 KIMSYQLNMD
+327 KIMGYQLNMD

-369 AKEVEITYFDL
+369 AKEVETTYFDL
-380 YSTVKK
+380 YSTVKR

-416 DRYLSNNRK
+416 DRYLSSNRK

-444 HKLSELYDVNIIDT
+444 HKLTELYDVNIIDT
-458 IPYHKFLEIKSFK
+458 IPYHKFLELKNFK

-482 EPHLDIHIP
+482 ESHLDIHVPI
-491 LVKVH
+491 VKVH

-501 DNKEKLISLGLS
+501 ENKERLLSLGLS
-513 EQKRKVSLKNILETI
+513 EQKRKVSLKSVLETI
-528 KESCSILD
+528 KETCNILD
-536 EEKLIVG
+536 EEKLLAG

-558 KKNPNLKTLLNLSS
+558 RKNPNLKTLLNLKS

-577 SANSWQEA
+577 SASSWEEA
-585 IRKSGA
+585 IKKAGA
-591 ILVKNG
+591 ILMKNG
-597 SVDERYIEDMIE
+597 SVNEEYIKDMIE

-618 VMNNKIAFP
+618 IMNNKIAFP
-627 HARTSQGVFK
+627 HARASQGVFK
-637 TDMSLIRFNTPI
+637 TDMSLVRFDTPI
-649 EFPGNKVA
+649 EFPGNKIV
-657 RVILCFSSKDQKEH
+657 RVILCFSSKDKKEH

-683 KESILEKIEYA
+683 RKNILDKIEYS
-694 TQNEVLELID
+694 TQSEVLQIID
-704 KFYKKAR
+704 EFYKES

>member
-1 MHLME
+1 
-6 VSMLNKRC
+6 MLNKRC

-558 KKNPNLKTLLNLSS
+558 KKNSNLKTLLNLSS

>member
-1 MHLME
+1 
-6 VSMLNKRC
+6 MLNKRC
-14 IEIIKYLVDNNLQL
+14 IEIIKYLIDNNLQL
-28 SLKETANFFNISER
+28 SLKEAANFFNISER

-51 NYHLEKN
+51 NYHLEKS
-58 GYMEIE
+58 GRMEIE

-71 STRESIKNLQ
+71 STKESTKNLE
-81 LFLEEILHKFYVF
+81 LFLEEILHRFYVF

-108 FNENN
+108 FCENN

-123 VSLSTIKLDLKEVKT
+123 VSLSTIKLDLKEVKS

-143 TLELNFISKQGVV
+143 SLELNFISKQGVV
-156 LEGKEENIR
+156 LEGKEDYIR

-170 YITRYIEISKNRY
+170 YITRYIAIYKNRY
-183 RSRYLSSGTYG
+183 KSKYISGGTYG
-194 LNFIANSIIENL
+194 LNFIASIIIEFL

-232 AFNILTFYINLSI
+232 AFNILTFYINLCI
-245 ARIKRNHIIDNRQ
+245 ERIKNNYIIDNRQ
-258 QNREFLLKTSEYSV
+258 QNREFLLKTSEYSI
-272 ISQEISHLE
+272 ISQEIGHLE
-281 NEFSITF
+281 NEFTITF
-288 NESEVLVLTELF
+288 NESEILVLTELF

-320 TTVVEII
+320 TTVVEVI
-327 KIMSYQLNMD
+327 KIMGYQLNMD

-369 AKEVEITYFDL
+369 AKEVEETYFDL
-380 YSTVKK
+380 YTTVKK

-394 YLGKDLPEEE
+394 YLGKELPEEE

-416 DRYLSNNRK
+416 DRYLTNNRK

-444 HKLSELYDVNIIDT
+444 HKLNELYDVNIVDT
-458 IPYHKFLEIKSFK
+458 IPYHKFLELKSFK
-471 DVDIII
+471 NIDIII

-482 EPHLDIHIP
+482 ELHLDIHIP
-491 LVKVH
+491 IVKVH

-501 DNKEKLISLGLS
+501 ENKEKLISLGLS
-513 EQKRKVSLKNILETI
+513 EQKRKVSLKSILETI
-528 KESCSILD
+528 RESCNILD
-536 EEKLIVG
+536 EEKLIAG
-543 LKRNLRNFYI
+543 LKRNLRSFYI
-553 NDFED
+553 NDFENQ
-558 KKNPNLKTLLNLSS
+558 KNPNLRTLLNSNS

-577 SANSWQEA
+577 NASCWEEA
-585 IRKSGA
+585 IRKAGS

-597 SVDERYIEDMIE
+597 SINEEYIEDMIE
-609 VINKNGSYM
+609 IINRNGSYM
-618 VMNNKIAFP
+618 IMNNKIAFP

-637 TDMSLIRFNTPI
+637 TDMSLVRFETPV
-649 EFPGNKVA
+649 EFPGNKFV

-683 KESILEKIEYA
+683 RKNILDKIEYS
-694 TQNEVLELID
+694 TKNGILEIID
-704 KFYKKAR
+704 RFYREPHNFL

>member
-1 MHLME
+1 
-6 VSMLNKRC
+6 MLNKRC
-14 IEIIKYLVDNNLQL
+14 IEIIKYLIDNDLQL
-28 SLKETANFFNISER
+28 SLKEAASFFNISER

-51 NYHLEKN
+51 NYHLDKN

-64 KFQKGIY
+64 KLQKGTY
-71 STRESIKNLQ
+71 STKESPKNLK
-81 LFLEEILHKFYVF
+81 LFLEEILHKFYIF

-113 RLLEIGEDLD
+113 KLLEIGEDLD
-123 VSLSTIKLDLKEVKT
+123 VSLSTIKLDLKEVKS

-143 TLELNFISKQGVV
+143 FLELNFISKQGVV
-156 LEGKEENIR
+156 LKGKEESIR

-170 YITRYIEISKNRY
+170 YITRYVEIYKNRY
-183 RSRYLSSGTYG
+183 KSRYLSDGTYG
-194 LNFIANSIIENL
+194 LNFIANIIIVSL

-232 AFNILTFYINLSI
+232 AFNILTFYINLCIS
-245 ARIKRNHIIDNRQ
+245 RIKENNIINNRQ
-258 QNREFLLKTSEYSV
+258 QNREFLLKTNEYNV

-281 NEFSITF
+281 NEFTITF
-288 NESEVLVLTELF
+288 DESEVLVLTELF

-320 TTVVEII
+320 TTVIEII
-327 KIMSYQLNMD
+327 KIMGYQLNMD

-369 AKEVEITYFDL
+369 SKEVETTYFTL

-386 VSKPILEK
+386 VSKSILEK
-394 YLGKDLPEEE
+394 YLGKELPEEE

-416 DRYLSNNRK
+416 DRYLTNNRK

-444 HKLSELYDVNIIDT
+444 HKLSELYDVNIVDT
-458 IPYHKFLEIKSFK
+458 IPYHKFLELKNFK
-471 DVDIII
+471 HVDIII

-482 EPHLDIHIP
+482 ESYLDIHIP
-491 LVKVH
+491 IVKVH

-501 DNKEKLISLGLS
+501 ENKERLVSLGLS
-513 EQKRKVSLKNILETI
+513 EQKRKVSLKDIFETI
-528 KESCSILD
+528 KENCSIFD
-536 EEKLIVG
+536 EEKLIAG
-543 LKRNLRNFYI
+543 LKRNLRSFYI

-558 KKNPNLKTLLNLSS
+558 RKNPNLKTLLISSS

-577 SANSWQEA
+577 SASSWQEA
-585 IRKSGA
+585 IKKAGA

-597 SVDERYIEDMIE
+597 SVSNDYIEDMIE

-618 VMNNKIAFP
+618 IMNNKIAFP
-627 HARTSQGVFK
+627 HARSSHGVFK
-637 TDMSLIRFNTPI
+637 TDMSLVRFETPI
-649 EFPGNKVA
+649 EFPENKIV
-657 RVILCFSSKDQKEH
+657 RIILCFSSKDQKEH

-683 KESILEKIEYA
+683 KRNILDEIEYSTKDKILEI
-694 TQNEVLELID
+694 I
-704 KFYKKAR
+704 RS

>member
-1 MHLME
+1 
-6 VSMLNKRC
+6 MLNKRC
-14 IEIIKYLVDNNLQL
+14 IEIIKYLIDNNLQL
-28 SLKETANFFNISER
+28 SLKEAANFFNISER

-51 NYHLEKN
+51 NYHLEKS
-58 GYMEIE
+58 GRMEIE

-71 STRESIKNLQ
+71 STKESTKNLE
-81 LFLEEILHKFYVF
+81 LFLEEILHRFYVF

-108 FNENN
+108 FCENN

-123 VSLSTIKLDLKEVKT
+123 VSLSTIKLDLKEVKS

-143 TLELNFISKQGVV
+143 SLELNFISKQGVV
-156 LEGKEENIR
+156 LEGKEDYIR

-170 YITRYIEISKNRY
+170 YITRYIAIYKNRY
-183 RSRYLSSGTYG
+183 KSKYISGGTYG
-194 LNFIANSIIENL
+194 LNFIASIIIEFL

-232 AFNILTFYINLSI
+232 AFNILTFYINLCI
-245 ARIKRNHIIDNRQ
+245 ERIKNNYIIDNRQ
-258 QNREFLLKTSEYSV
+258 QNREFLLKTSEYSI
-272 ISQEISHLE
+272 ISQEIGHLE
-281 NEFSITF
+281 NEFTITF
-288 NESEVLVLTELF
+288 NESEILVLTELF

-320 TTVVEII
+320 TTVVEVI
-327 KIMSYQLNMD
+327 KIMGYQLNMD

-369 AKEVEITYFDL
+369 AKEVEETYFDL
-380 YSTVKK
+380 YTTVKK

-394 YLGKDLPEEE
+394 YLGKELPEEE

-416 DRYLSNNRK
+416 DRYLTNNRK

-444 HKLSELYDVNIIDT
+444 HKLNELYDVNIVDT
-458 IPYHKFLEIKSFK
+458 IPYHKFLELKSFK
-471 DVDIII
+471 NIDIII

-482 EPHLDIHIP
+482 ELHLDIHIP
-491 LVKVH
+491 IVKVH

-501 DNKEKLISLGLS
+501 ENKEKLISLGLS
-513 EQKRKVSLKNILETI
+513 EQKRKVSLKSILETI
-528 KESCSILD
+528 RESCNILD
-536 EEKLIVG
+536 EEKLIAG
-543 LKRNLRNFYI
+543 LKRNLRSFYI
-553 NDFED
+553 NDFENR
-558 KKNPNLKTLLNLSS
+558 KNPNLRTLLNSNS

-577 SANSWQEA
+577 NASCWEEA
-585 IRKSGA
+585 IRKAGS

-597 SVDERYIEDMIE
+597 SINEEYIEDMIE
-609 VINKNGSYM
+609 IINRNGSYM
-618 VMNNKIAFP
+618 IMNNKIAFP

-637 TDMSLIRFNTPI
+637 TDMSLVRFETPI
-649 EFPGNKVA
+649 EFPGNKFV

-683 KESILEKIEYA
+683 RKNILDKIEYS
-694 TQNEVLELID
+694 TKNGILEIID
-704 KFYKKAR
+704 RFYREPHNFL

>member
-1 MHLME
+1 
-6 VSMLNKRC
+6 MLNKRC
-14 IEIIKYLVDNNLQL
+14 IEIIKYLIDNDLQL
-28 SLKETANFFNISER
+28 SLKEAASFFNISER

-51 NYHLEKN
+51 NYHLEKS

-64 KFQKGIY
+64 KLQKGIY
-71 STRESIKNLQ
+71 STKESVKNLE
-81 LFLEEILHKFYVF
+81 LFLEEILHRFYVF
-94 TSDERREFLKVKFL
+94 TSDERREFLKIKFL
-108 FNENN
+108 FSENN

-143 TLELNFISKQGVV
+143 SLELNFISKQGVV
-156 LEGKEENIR
+156 LEGKEESIR

-170 YITRYIEISKNRY
+170 YITRYVEIYKNRY
-183 RSRYLSSGTYG
+183 RSRYLSGGTYG
-194 LNFIANSIIENL
+194 LNFIANAIIESL

-232 AFNILTFYINLSI
+232 AFNILTFYINLCI
-245 ARIKRNHIIDNRQ
+245 ERIKSNHIIDNRQ

-272 ISQEISHLE
+272 ISQEICHLE

-327 KIMSYQLNMD
+327 KIMGYQLNMD

-369 AKEVEITYFDL
+369 AKEVETTYFDL
-380 YSTVKK
+380 YSTVKR

-394 YLGKDLPEEE
+394 YLGKNLPEEE

-416 DRYLSNNRK
+416 DRYLSSNRK

-444 HKLSELYDVNIIDT
+444 HKLSELYDVNIVDT
-458 IPYHKFLEIKSFK
+458 IPYHKFLELKNFK

-482 EPHLDIHIP
+482 ESHLDIHVPI
-491 LVKVH
+491 VKVH

-501 DNKEKLISLGLS
+501 ENKERLLSLGLS
-513 EQKRKVSLKNILETI
+513 EQKKKVSLKSVLETI
-528 KESCSILD
+528 KESCNILD
-536 EEKLIVG
+536 EEKLIAG

-558 KKNPNLKTLLNLSS
+558 RKNPNLKTLLNLNS

-577 SANSWQEA
+577 SASSWEEA
-585 IRKSGA
+585 IKKAGA
-591 ILVKNG
+591 ILMKNG
-597 SVDERYIEDMIE
+597 SVNEEYIKDMIG

-618 VMNNKIAFP
+618 IMNNKIAFP
-627 HARTSQGVFK
+627 HARASQGVFK
-637 TDMSLIRFNTPI
+637 TDMSLVRFDTPI
-649 EFPGNKVA
+649 EFPGNKVV

-683 KESILEKIEYA
+683 RKNILDKIEYS
-694 TQNEVLELID
+694 TQSEVLQIID
-704 KFYKKAR
+704 EFYKES

>member
-1 MHLME
+1 
-6 VSMLNKRC
+6 MLNKRC
-14 IEIIKYLVDNNLQL
+14 IEIIKYLVDNDLQL
-28 SLKETANFFNISER
+28 SLKEAANFFNISER

-51 NYHLEKN
+51 NYHLEKS
-58 GYMEIE
+58 GYMEVE
-64 KFQKGIY
+64 KLQKGIY
-71 STRESIKNLQ
+71 STKESIKNLE
-81 LFLEEILHKFYVF
+81 LFLEEILHRFYVF

-108 FNENN
+108 FSENN

-143 TLELNFISKQGVV
+143 SLELNFISKQGVV
-156 LEGKEENIR
+156 LEGKEESIR

-170 YITRYIEISKNRY
+170 YITRYIEIYKNGY
-183 RSRYLSSGTYG
+183 RSRYLSNGTYG
-194 LNFIANSIIENL
+194 LNFISSVIIESL

-232 AFNILTFYINLSI
+232 AFNILTFYIDLCI
-245 ARIKRNHIIDNRQ
+245 DRIKSSYTIGNRQ

-288 NESEVLVLTELF
+288 NEDEVLVLTELF

-327 KIMSYQLNMD
+327 KIMGYQLNMD

-345 DGLLNHLKPAYYRI
+345 EGLLNHLKPAYYRI

-369 AKEVEITYFDL
+369 AKEVELTYFEL
-380 YSTVKK
+380 YSTVKR
-386 VSKPILEK
+386 VSKSILEK

-416 DRYLSNNRK
+416 DRYLSSNRK
-425 TKNLLLVCGLGYG
+425 TKNILLVCGLGYG

-444 HKLSELYDVNIIDT
+444 HKLNELYDVNIVDT
-458 IPYHKFLEIKSFK
+458 IPYHKFLELRNFK
-471 DVDIII
+471 EIDIIV

-482 EPHLDIHIP
+482 ESHLAICVPI
-491 LVKVH
+491 VKVH

-501 DNKEKLISLGLS
+501 ENKERLISLGLS

-536 EEKLIVG
+536 EEKLMAG

-558 KKNPNLKTLLNLSS
+558 RKNPNLKTLLNLNS

-577 SANSWQEA
+577 SASSWQEA
-585 IRKSGA
+585 IRKAGA
-591 ILVKNG
+591 ILMKNG
-597 SVDERYIEDMIE
+597 SVSEEYIEDMIK

-618 VMNNKIAFP
+618 IMNNKIAFP
-627 HARTSQGVFK
+627 HARASQGVFK
-637 TDMSLIRFNTPI
+637 TDMSLVRFDTPI
-649 EFPGNKVA
+649 EFPGNKIV
-657 RVILCFSSKDQKEH
+657 RIILCFSSRDQKEH

-683 KESILEKIEYA
+683 RKNILDKIEYS
-694 TQNEVLELID
+694 TQSEVLQIINENTD
-704 KFYKKAR
+704 

>member
-1 MHLME
+1 
-6 VSMLNKRC
+6 MLNKRC
-14 IEIIKYLVDNNLQL
+14 IEIIKYLVDNDLQL
-28 SLKETANFFNISER
+28 SLKEAANFFNISER

-51 NYHLEKN
+51 NYHLEKS
-58 GYMEIE
+58 GYMEVE
-64 KFQKGIY
+64 KLQKGIY
-71 STRESIKNLQ
+71 STKESVKNLE
-81 LFLEEILHKFYVF
+81 LFLEEILHRFYVF

-108 FNENN
+108 FSENN

-143 TLELNFISKQGVV
+143 SLELNFVSKQGVV
-156 LEGKEENIR
+156 LEGKEESIR

-170 YITRYIEISKNRY
+170 YITRYIEIYKNGY
-183 RSRYLSSGTYG
+183 RSRYLSNGTYG
-194 LNFIANSIIENL
+194 LNFISSAIIESL

-232 AFNILTFYINLSI
+232 AFNILTFYIDLCI
-245 ARIKRNHIIDNRQ
+245 DRIKSNHTIGNRQ

-288 NESEVLVLTELF
+288 NEDEVLVLTELF

-327 KIMSYQLNMD
+327 KIMGYQLNMD

-345 DGLLNHLKPAYYRI
+345 EGLLNHLKPAYYRI

-369 AKEVEITYFDL
+369 AKEVELTYFEL
-380 YSTVKK
+380 YSTVKR
-386 VSKPILEK
+386 VSKSILEK

-416 DRYLSNNRK
+416 DRYLSSNRK
-425 TKNLLLVCGLGYG
+425 TKNILLVCGLGYG

-444 HKLSELYDVNIIDT
+444 HKLNELYDVNIVDT
-458 IPYHKFLEIKSFK
+458 IPYHKFLELRNFK
-471 DVDIII
+471 DIDIIV

-482 EPHLDIHIP
+482 ESHLAICVPI
-491 LVKVH
+491 VKVH

-501 DNKEKLISLGLS
+501 ENKERLISLGLS
-513 EQKRKVSLKNILETI
+513 EQKRRVSLKNILETI

-536 EEKLIVG
+536 EEKLIAG

-558 KKNPNLKTLLNLSS
+558 RKNPNLKTLLNLNS

-577 SANSWQEA
+577 SASSWQEA
-585 IRKSGA
+585 IRKAGA
-591 ILVKNG
+591 ILMKNG
-597 SVDERYIEDMIE
+597 SVSEEYIEDMIE

-618 VMNNKIAFP
+618 IMNNKIAFP
-627 HARTSQGVFK
+627 HARASQGVFK
-637 TDMSLIRFNTPI
+637 TDMSLVRFDTPI
-649 EFPGNKVA
+649 EFPGNKIV
-657 RVILCFSSKDQKEH
+657 RIILCFSSRDQKEH

-683 KESILEKIEYA
+683 RKNILDKIEYS
-694 TQNEVLELID
+694 TQSEVLQIINENTD
-704 KFYKKAR
+704 

>member
-1 MHLME
+1 
-6 VSMLNKRC
+6 MLNKRC
-14 IEIIKYLVDNNLQL
+14 IEIIKYLVDNDLQL
-28 SLKETANFFNISER
+28 SLKEAANFFNISER

-51 NYHLEKN
+51 NYHLEKS
-58 GYMEIE
+58 GYMEVE
-64 KFQKGIY
+64 KLQKGIY
-71 STRESIKNLQ
+71 STKESVKNLE
-81 LFLEEILHKFYVF
+81 LFLEEILHRFYVF

-108 FNENN
+108 FSENN

-123 VSLSTIKLDLKEVKT
+123 VSLSTIKLDLKEVKI

-143 TLELNFISKQGVV
+143 SLELNFVSKQGVV
-156 LEGKEENIR
+156 LEGKEESIR

-170 YITRYIEISKNRY
+170 YITRYIEIYKNGY
-183 RSRYLSSGTYG
+183 RSRYLSNGTYG
-194 LNFIANSIIENL
+194 LNFISSAIIESL

-232 AFNILTFYINLSI
+232 AFNILTFYIDLCI
-245 ARIKRNHIIDNRQ
+245 DRIKSNHTIGNRQ

-288 NESEVLVLTELF
+288 NEDEVLVLTELF

-327 KIMSYQLNMD
+327 KIMGYQLNMD

-345 DGLLNHLKPAYYRI
+345 EGLLNHLKPAYYRI

-369 AKEVEITYFDL
+369 AKEVELTYFEL
-380 YSTVKK
+380 YSTVKR
-386 VSKPILEK
+386 VSKSILEK

-416 DRYLSNNRK
+416 DRYLSSNRK
-425 TKNLLLVCGLGYG
+425 TKNILLVCGLGYG

-444 HKLSELYDVNIIDT
+444 HKLNELYDVNIVDT
-458 IPYHKFLEIKSFK
+458 IPYHKFLELRNFK
-471 DVDIII
+471 DIDIIV

-482 EPHLDIHIP
+482 ESHLAICVPI
-491 LVKVH
+491 VKVH

-501 DNKEKLISLGLS
+501 ENKERLISLGLS
-513 EQKRKVSLKNILETI
+513 EQKRRVSLKNILETI

-536 EEKLIVG
+536 EEKLIAG

-558 KKNPNLKTLLNLSS
+558 RKNPNLKTLLNLNS

-577 SANSWQEA
+577 SASSWQEA
-585 IRKSGA
+585 IRKAGA
-591 ILVKNG
+591 ILMKNG
-597 SVDERYIEDMIE
+597 SVSEEYIEDMIE

-618 VMNNKIAFP
+618 IMNNKIAFP
-627 HARTSQGVFK
+627 HARASQGVFK
-637 TDMSLIRFNTPI
+637 TDMSLVRFDTPI
-649 EFPGNKVA
+649 EFPGNKIV
-657 RVILCFSSKDQKEH
+657 RIILCFSSRDQKEH

-683 KESILEKIEYA
+683 RKNILDKIEYS
-694 TQNEVLELID
+694 TQSEVLQIINENTD
-704 KFYKKAR
+704 